1 MLGVLF
7 ACCAEEVAKN
17 CWKVVE
23 NYWKVAMG
31 KLWDLG
37 PNIPKEPA
45 SAGDNFVCS
54 HCSTACCAVAFFVAG
69 HECNGPELA

>member
-1 MLGVLF
+1 MLDVLF
-7 ACCAEEVAKN
+7 TCCAEGVAKN

-23 NYWKVAMG
+23 TYWKVAMG

-37 PNIPKEPA
+37 PNIPKEPV

-54 HCSTACCAVAFFVAG
+54 HCSAACCAVA
-69 HECNGPELA
+69 